1 MLEQGQSLTP
11 YSLPDELLAI
21 PQIFAAFNYTSFQ
34 TFPDGLLAISQIFA
48 AFNHASFQPFLDRL
62 LAILRCLLLKFLKLL
77 TLAMNSN
84 IIWDLFYIAR
94 NMLKIF
100 LYFILDSYTGLEFVL
115 KFPSVY
121 FVFEFAGYII
131 LNTG

>member
-34 TFPDGLLAISQIFA
+34 TFPDGLLA
-48 AFNHASFQPFLDRL
+48 NHASFQPFLDRL